1 MATRDGRNNG
11 AAINFTV
18 DEAAIASAV
27 TKSVMESFD
36 NVDRAVA
43 TAVDQLG
50 RALKENL
57 RFDRYFDD
65 ADKLSA
71 KFSDAFSK
79 FVSDESVENA
89 AEFVKYYNALSAK
102 SEETARSVSG
112 SLKDFDT
119 YMAKATGLFSDAG
132 KYSTKSFKE
141 MFVVFE
147 SLKATGIDVK
157 DVFGDIF
164 SNAASVEE
172 LTKHI
177 EVLEADQKRLN
188 DELDRTRDRL
198 GEVSGELFDA
208 QSNGKINEF
217 NSLIRTARNEFNA
230 FLTANNIDRYDSRL
244 TDIFDDIEAG
254 AITSGEAITRLKTE
268 LPELLPRDASIGIE
282 PFLARMEEVLTKI
295 DEMQASIR
303 GLGTVSPQSG
313 ISTGAVEGTEAITH
327 ESEAVRELVEQSPAV
342 QDFATI
348 LASIIKLGAES
359 GGEASDLNTQ
369 ITPLVDTLRSLA
381 DVDAGKLQSLGRVFS
396 GLASINGIKIHPA
409 AMNNLQ
415 TGLEGISRIQ
425 DTGALKEL
433 STVDFRKFNELKPNK
448 AALENLATYLP
459 VIAGVDVDNL
469 KKLEGLDLS
478 AFNGL
483 KVPDIATDSISNL
496 AEFGRALTE
505 TVTGVDKLRDSLNVA
520 GVSGAASL
528 QNLVNN
534 GLSRGQIGSVL
545 KSSLGANGTFTT
557 KTSLQHIGM
566 TADEADR
573 IATQL
578 GEMYGNIKNVSAEWK
593 TFADGS
599 RDAAVITVK
608 AIGDVGETL
617 SQKLIYTLREVK
629 DEAGNVRKEWKLDE
643 VGKVS
648 VDYSAVE
655 KSLADSQKLADQMA
669 NGREAAAKQRL
680 AEEQKIAD
688 AEKKAAQ
695 DAIDAEYKRAEAA
708 VEADKKAYEAFVRE
722 QEAKERAAQK
732 EYEAAMKVAEAR
744 QQAEE
749 KQNASDEERKIAE
762 LGDQYESLADSIEK
776 SATALRGPW
785 SEVSDEHKN
794 DLLEIQNALQT
805 SKEWYDN
812 GLLSTED
819 YAEVL
824 KGLTQAYNTLDR
836 AVQESSVS
844 QKKAATEE
852 RKATKETLDSLNA
865 RRSVNNEVRNATRI
879 LSEYSAA
886 EHSHNQSSRE
896 AYQNIDI
903 YRGKL
908 QELNA
913 QYSAG
918 EITLEEYNQKW
929 REYSGEVSRNAAII
943 ELNGD
948 AHMTAFGK
956 IGRAIKT
963 HLTTLSATTIIGT
976 IIREIRQMVEAVKEI
991 DTSMTELRKV
1001 TDETDARY
1009 EKFLTDAATRAK
1021 ALSATI
1027 SDTVSATADFA
1038 RLGLSIDEAEAAAD
1052 AAIVY
1057 KSVGDNIES
1066 IGDAAES
1073 IISTM
1078 KAFGV
1083 EATDA
1088 MSIVDKFNKVGKEL
1102 CPAA

>member
-1 MATRDGRNNG
+1 MAREIKVGLGDYSET
-11 AAINFTV
+11 IV
-18 DEAAIASAV
+18 V
-27 TKSVMESFD
+27 
-36 NVDRAVA
+36 NVEGQEQVRAVLRTIQRELDGLGLAKLYGDEKKLVDGVTDSLRKFTEEASKANAENLVKSLRALSGFTGKDWKTFFPNSAEIQKSADAAYELAGSMSNFSIDNFRDAA
-43 TAVDQLG
+43 TAFEAMGGGFEEFQRKIEG
-50 RALKENL
+50 IISSEASL
-57 RFDRYFDD
+57 RKR
-65 ADKLSA
+65 
-71 KFSDAFSK
+71 
-79 FVSDESVENA
+79 N
-89 AEFVKYYNALSAK
+89 
-102 SEETARSVSG
+102 
-112 SLKDFDT
+112 
-119 YMAKATGLFSDAG
+119 
-132 KYSTKSFKE
+132 
-141 MFVVFE
+141 
-147 SLKATGIDVK
+147 
-157 DVFGDIF
+157 
-164 SNAASVEE
+164 EE
-172 LTKHI
+172 LTSDLASARTEI
-177 EVLEADQKRLN
+177 SRLSESVDTLTDDLEDVRR
-188 DELDRTRDRL
+188 ERDSAL
-198 GEVSGELFDA
+198 GT
-208 QSNGKINEF
+208 GKIKEF
-217 NSLIRTARNEFNA
+217 TGLISKARSEFNA
-230 FLTANNIDRYDSRL
+230 FLDANNIDRNSLWDDEDFTR
-244 TDIFDDIEAG
+244 IFDDIENG
-254 AITSGEAITRLKTE
+254 AITSGEAIARFKSKFR
-268 LPELLPRDASIGIE
+268 ELLPKDASIGVETLFAKLTEIAGKMDQLEARTKNLRPGGAMSEVTSAAQESVGAIE
-282 PFLARMEEVLTKI
+282 G
-295 DEMQASIR
+295 Q
-303 GLGTVSPQSG
+303 QQ
-313 ISTGAVEGTEAITH
+313 AVE
-327 ESEAVRELVEQSPAV
+327 ELIGLSPAV
-342 QDFATI
+342 DTFSKLL
-348 LASIIKLGAES
+348 LALAKSTEDT
-359 GGEASDLNTQ
+359 GEETSRLSSELK
-369 ITPLVDTLRSLA
+369 PLFDMLRSFSST
-381 DVDAGKLQSLGRVFS
+381 DAGKLQSLGRIFNGIS
-396 GLASINGIKIHPA
+396 DLGGIKIYPA
-409 AMNNLQ
+409 TLKNLQ
-415 TGLEGISRIQ
+415 AGLEGLSTIDGVSV
-425 DTGALKEL
+425 LKEL
-433 STVDFRKFNELKPNK
+433 SDVDLRKFNELKVNK
-448 AALENLATYLP
+448 ASLENLATYLP
-459 VIAGVDVDNL
+459 VIASVDADNL

-478 AFNGL
+478 VFSGL
-483 KVPDIATDSISNL
+483 KVPDVSTDSISSL
-496 AEFGRALTE
+496 AEFGKALTE
-505 TVTGVDKLRDSLNVA
+505 TVTGVNKLTDSLNVA

-545 KSSLGANGTFTT
+545 KSGLGANGTFTT

-824 KGLTQAYNTLDR
+824 NGLTQAYNTLDR

-852 RKATKETLDSLNA
+852 RRATKETLDSLNA

-879 LSEYSAA
+879 LNEYSAA

-896 AYQNIDI
+896 AYKQIGLYRAELQN
-903 YRGKL
+903 
-908 QELNA
+908 LNA
-913 QYSAG
+913 KYSAG
-918 EITLEEYNQKW
+918 EMSLEEYNQKW
-929 REYSGEVSRNAAII
+929 REYSGEISRNAAII

-976 IIREIRQMVEAVKEI
+976 IMREIRQMVEAVKEI

-1078 KAFGV
+1078 KAFGI